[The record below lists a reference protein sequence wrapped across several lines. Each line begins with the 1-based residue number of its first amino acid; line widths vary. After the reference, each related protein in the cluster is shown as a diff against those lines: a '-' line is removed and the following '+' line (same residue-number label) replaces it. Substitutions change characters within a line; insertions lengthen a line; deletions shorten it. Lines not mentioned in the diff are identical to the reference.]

1 MSDMERE
8 DKLEK
13 MKLDIANFLSQ
24 QCVNSENG
32 N

>member
-1 MSDMERE
+1 MSDLERE

-13 MKLDIANFLSQ
+13 VRLDIANWISQ
-24 QCVNSENG
+24 QCVNSDNQ